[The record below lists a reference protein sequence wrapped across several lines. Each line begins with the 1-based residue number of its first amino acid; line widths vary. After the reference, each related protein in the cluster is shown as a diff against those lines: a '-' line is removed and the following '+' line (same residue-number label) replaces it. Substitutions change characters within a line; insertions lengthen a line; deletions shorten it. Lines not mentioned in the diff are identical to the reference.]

1 MPQTFR
7 ESGDP
12 EAAAAVFEKRD
23 QGVCGGCNGLHMSP
37 SLLELAG
44 RDRLAIF
51 ICGLLLSLIIRPG
64 KLSQR
69 QSISGGSSS
78 ALAVRS

>member
-12 EAAAAVFEKRD
+12 EAAAAVFEGGG
-23 QGVCGGCNGLHMSP
+23 QGWAALGGGACGGCNGLHMS
-37 SLLELAG
+37 LLELAR

-69 QSISGGSSS
+69 QSSGGGS
-78 ALAVRS
+78 